1 MKTRVLRTAIL
12 CLLILL
18 AVPWLTKGIHSSG
31 TTGTVCVEHPGTTGC
46 PPPLPFVGA
55 PLSWSNPSLNP
66 SPAVRTSASMVYD
79 SASTDR
85 YVFLF
90 GGYAGG
96 TNYLGDTWKFSSG
109 IWTQLSISGP
119 SARADSA
126 MVYDAADGY
135 VLLFGGYNAPGLL
148 GDTWKFFA
156 GTWTKLLPSLSP
168 SARSGA
174 SAADDPA
181 SADGYVVLFGGWTGG
196 TNYLG
201 DTWTFSA
208 GSWTQL
214 SASSSPF
221 PRAYAAM
228 AYDYGDAVVVLFG
241 GYNTGN
247 FLGDTWAFTDDY
259 WMNLPNSTPPQR
271 SYSSITYDQADGY
284 VLLFGGMFKSGGYL
298 NDTWELPPST
308 LTVAVNISGSDLFNA
323 FDIILLASRA
333 VLLPAS
339 VDITGIVLAYPT
351 SPPPKTECIGGQDEC
366 PNTLWDTPSAIELVM
381 APTSYCGLT
390 QNCNGLLFTANYFVV
405 GAGAIT
411 IGFQTGCIQSSN
423 PGTCVTVANGRNDPP
438 ENFAGATF
446 NDLSSTSAALF
457 TSTGMSIPNG
467 GNVPTGTSVYDTARV
482 AVSSISPTG
491 TVTYAFFSNDACS
504 GAGSPQTVTM
514 SGGLAPN
521 STTQMSLGPGN
532 YGFLASYSGDR
543 NYNASRSLCE
553 SFMVPGPAVGGTIV
567 PIDKLMLL
575 APFIGLGL
583 LTSVGIWAAV
593 IFKRSRTR
601 RSAT

>member
-1 MKTRVLRTAIL
+1 
-12 CLLILL
+12 
-18 AVPWLTKGIHSSG
+18 
-31 TTGTVCVEHPGTTGC
+31 
-46 PPPLPFVGA
+46 
-55 PLSWSNPSLNP
+55 
-66 SPAVRTSASMVYD
+66 MVYD

-85 YVFLF
+85 YVLLF
-90 GGYAGG
+90 GGNNTSG
-96 TNYLGDTWKFSSG
+96 YLPETWKFSTG
-109 IWTQLSISGP
+109 IWTQLFISGPSARAHSAMVYDAADGYVLLFGGNNTSGYLPETWKFSNGIWTQLFISGP

-135 VLLFGGYNAPGLL
+135 VLLFGGYNAPGFL

-156 GTWTKLLPSLSP
+156 GTWTKLLPSPSP

-174 SAADDPA
+174 SAAYDSA
-181 SADGYVVLFGGWTGG
+181 SADGYVVLFGGRTGG

-214 SASSSPF
+214 SPSSSPF

-259 WMNLPNSTPPQR
+259 WLNLPNSTPPQR
-271 SYSSITYDQADGY
+271 SYSSISYDQADGY

-339 VDITGIVLAYPT
+339 VDNTGSLLTNPT
-351 SPPPKTECIGGQDEC
+351 KTECIGGQDEC
-366 PNTLWDTPSAIELVM
+366 LNTWWDTPSAIELVTG
-381 APTSYCGLT
+381 PTSYCGLT
-390 QNCNGLLFTANYFVV
+390 ANCNGLLFTANYFVV

-457 TSTGMSIPNG
+457 NSAGVPIPNG
-467 GNVPTGTSVYDTARV
+467 GTVTQGTSVYDTARV
-482 AVSSISPTG
+482 TGVSGTNPAG
-491 TVTYAFFSNDACS
+491 TVTYAFFNNNVCS
-504 GAGSPQTVTM
+504 GLGTTQTVTL
-514 SGGLAPN
+514 SGGLTPN

-532 YGFLASYSGDR
+532 YGFLANYSGDR

-553 SFMVPGPAVGGTIV
+553 SFMVPGPPVGGTLV

-583 LTSVGIWAAV
+583 LTSAGIWAAV
-593 IFKRSRTR
+593 MVKRSRTR